1 MLTRALNFFV
11 AFFAVGILAGVFAV
25 TGHAQT
31 VAIPIDPA
39 NPKNVVQADLLLPA
53 GDAKVPALLIAPG
66 EGYHRNLA
74 ITAGLAESAAASGWA
89 TLRFDWRYYSNNP
102 ADGRASR
109 DFIAEQA
116 DFEAALAFLK
126 KHPRVDASRIVIA
139 GKSMGS
145 IVVGRA
151 FVADTTL
158 RALLLFTPVCRSGG
172 DAAKNYH
179 GVIADKRPVIVVMG
193 NRDGIC
199 PLANLYYWAKDGDPR
214 IAVLTFPGDHGLLVG
229 SAQDSAL
236 APRKQR
242 NIDHAINAAV
252 HWLNEIIA
260 K

>member
-1 MLTRALNFFV
+1 MFARPFHLVTS
-11 AFFAVGILAGVFAV
+11 AVGILAVMLAA
-25 TGHAQT
+25 TGHAQSL
-31 VAIPIDPA
+31 AIVIDPA
-39 NPKNVVQADLLLPA
+39 NPKNALQADLLLPA

-74 ITAGLAESAAASGWA
+74 ITAGLAESATANGWVS
-89 TLRFDWRYYSNNP
+89 LRFDWRYYSNNP
-102 ADGRASR
+102 TSGKASR

-145 IVVGRA
+145 IVAGRT
-151 FVADTTL
+151 FVADTTP

-229 SAQDSAL
+229 NAQDGAL
-236 APRKQR
+236 APRNQR
-242 NIDHAINAAV
+242 NIDNAVNAAV